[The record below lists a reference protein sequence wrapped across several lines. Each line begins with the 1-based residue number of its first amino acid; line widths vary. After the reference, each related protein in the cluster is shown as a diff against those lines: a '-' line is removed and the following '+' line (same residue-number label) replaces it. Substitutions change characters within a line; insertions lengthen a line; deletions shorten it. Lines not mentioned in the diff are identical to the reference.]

1 MKKTLFLSALLTL
14 ALGIF
19 TGAQAK
25 KVHTIGDS
33 TMAPYSEDATV
44 TRGWGMYFGNFLTNG
59 WTSVNY
65 ARGGRDSRGGYNEL
79 WQNAKN
85 SVEPGDYV
93 LIQFAHNDEKIDGV
107 DRDELYDY
115 YMSHGMTS
123 LAASMETRGTTP
135 STTYKQWLAKIVDE
149 VEAKGAHAILV
160 APVCRSYFDSNGKIR
175 RNGRHDLGDSFSILT
190 ENGIRENQSVA
201 ADNHLM
207 DYPYHMAQLAQ
218 EKGVPFIDLTTATK
232 TLYESYGDAK
242 CHEQLFDG
250 DGSTHF
256 NTTGAL
262 LVARLC
268 AQLMKEQGILS
279 DDINVPVDLSVSPAV
294 ADLGQA
300 YVGLT
305 LTKELTLNGFGL
317 SPSAGTI
324 DIAVS
329 GNIEISLNKQTW
341 KTNLSVDYTSGT
353 IVQTFYVR
361 TIIME
366 PGDLSATITLS
377 NGTQT
382 IEVPVTATGAS
393 LATGEPVSVTW
404 PLSQDGAFTLEGTA
418 EAMAQTW
425 SGMELKEYL
434 DGAQHSQPVGG
445 TWTAA
450 EDDDPARYISF
461 GLKATDDQPVNI
473 SAISM
478 KVGAAG
484 GDGMRCHVYYSTDN
498 FNTRT
503 TIWAPTAMAD
513 GTLYEVSAQPVLKL
527 EGGQQ
532 LEVRIYPWYTE
543 NATGKTLCLKDVVI
557 SGTGEGGALE
567 NEAVSVTFPFH
578 EGAAGQTATFGP
590 GEQAPAWF
598 KSSYVEV
605 GKSLAYKG
613 IGGVNTQT
621 LFQPAQQ
628 DGAANDDNA
637 VDFCFITK
645 KGLVFTPTHVSFNTT
660 RYGTDGGKV
669 DVSWIDGEGNVTT
682 IANGVVPA
690 RNNKTPNITYVSEDI
705 VGANSTEGLCK
716 LRLNLYSLGN
726 TKQVG
731 FADIVIEGTL
741 LGSPQEARQCRLV
754 VNLSDENAATLTI
767 TPSADIFDEGD
778 EVILSLEENFG
789 YHFSHWQDA
798 DGNTV
803 STDNPYTFNITD
815 NTTLTAMFNQ
825 ATTYALNLTLTE
837 GARDNLVQIQ
847 PEGTFIDGKRMYEAG
862 AEVLLTALNN
872 KVLTFLGWEDNTTAS
887 ERIVTMD
894 SEKNLTANFSAAD
907 YIVGWDFYYDQPNRD
922 RVADY
927 KSDSE
932 NAGQLCLRNAAGNTS
947 TWLTRGITNG
957 SENGRWGAR
966 IWKNRSEGWY
976 FEASF
981 STKGYRNIKVTS
993 SLGCSYNTY
1002 RTNNLQYST
1011 DGENFQTV
1019 ATFDIAAR
1027 GWYDMPDVAL
1037 PADADEQDRVYI
1049 RWMPDRNSE
1058 LIGAETDYDGLCI
1071 SDVFV
1076 TAEAGALAEE
1086 QAVLVAS
1093 NPEAGATG
1101 VSASGSII
1109 LNFDKKIKMGTG
1121 TATLDG
1127 EQLTPVISGKSAVFK
1142 YSRLKYNTTYTFTMP
1157 EGVLLSRSGNP
1168 VAATTITFTTMERTQ
1183 PEARL
1188 YDAVVAQDGSGDYT
1202 TLQDAID
1209 NAPAGRAKPWLIFVK
1224 NGQYKEHINIPSN
1237 KPYLH
1242 IIGQTRDKAVILD
1255 DKLCGG
1261 ENGVHVSV
1269 GATVVVNANN
1279 VFFENITLENSWG
1292 HEKQAGPQALALNTQ
1307 GDRIA
1312 LNNVALLSYQDTWIT
1327 TGTSNNRH
1335 YIKNSL
1341 IEGAVD
1347 FIYQS
1352 GNVYLDGDTL
1362 LINRPSGGYIV
1373 APSHTAD
1380 VQWGYVFQN
1389 NVIKPYPGMNVTD
1402 VWLGRPWHNSP
1413 KTVFINTQTFV
1424 NIPAKGW
1431 YNTMGGLPVL
1441 WADYNTVDADGNPVD
1456 LSQRESYYY
1465 YIDSNT
1471 GEKVEAFDVKNFLT
1485 DEEAAQYTVKNV
1497 MGGNDNW
1504 QPDLMCEACSAP
1516 QPQLRNGRLS
1526 WQPVPYAIC
1535 YVITEGEEVVAFT
1548 TDTEYTAATGD
1559 DYKVQAVNE
1568 YGGLSL
1574 YGTASSTTATGVT
1587 ISDRQEAETPEA
1599 FFFANGMQQSRP
1611 SRGINIIRMKDGS
1624 VKKVV
1629 K

>member
-1 MKKTLFLSALLTL
+1 
-14 ALGIF
+14 
-19 TGAQAK
+19 
-25 KVHTIGDS
+25 
-33 TMAPYSEDATV
+33 
-44 TRGWGMYFGNFLTNG
+44 
-59 WTSVNY
+59 
-65 ARGGRDSRGGYNEL
+65 
-79 WQNAKN
+79 
-85 SVEPGDYV
+85 
-93 LIQFAHNDEKIDGV
+93 
-107 DRDELYDY
+107 
-115 YMSHGMTS
+115 
-123 LAASMETRGTTP
+123 
-135 STTYKQWLAKIVDE
+135 
-149 VEAKGAHAILV
+149 
-160 APVCRSYFDSNGKIR
+160 
-175 RNGRHDLGDSFSILT
+175 
-190 ENGIRENQSVA
+190 
-201 ADNHLM
+201 
-207 DYPYHMAQLAQ
+207 
-218 EKGVPFIDLTTATK
+218 
-232 TLYESYGDAK
+232 
-242 CHEQLFDG
+242 
-250 DGSTHF
+250 
-256 NTTGAL
+256 
-262 LVARLC
+262 
-268 AQLMKEQGILS
+268 
-279 DDINVPVDLSVSPAV
+279 
-294 ADLGQA
+294 
-300 YVGLT
+300 
-305 LTKELTLNGFGL
+305 
-317 SPSAGTI
+317 
-324 DIAVS
+324 
-329 GNIEISLNKQTW
+329 
-341 KTNLSVDYTSGT
+341 
-353 IVQTFYVR
+353 
-361 TIIME
+361 
-366 PGDLSATITLS
+366 
-377 NGTQT
+377 
-382 IEVPVTATGAS
+382 
-393 LATGEPVSVTW
+393 
-404 PLSQDGAFTLEGTA
+404 
-418 EAMAQTW
+418 
-425 SGMELKEYL
+425 
-434 DGAQHSQPVGG
+434 
-445 TWTAA
+445 
-450 EDDDPARYISF
+450 
-461 GLKATDDQPVNI
+461 
-473 SAISM
+473 
-478 KVGAAG
+478 
-484 GDGMRCHVYYSTDN
+484 
-498 FNTRT
+498 
-503 TIWAPTAMAD
+503 
-513 GTLYEVSAQPVLKL
+513 
-527 EGGQQ
+527 
-532 LEVRIYPWYTE
+532 
-543 NATGKTLCLKDVVI
+543 
-557 SGTGEGGALE
+557 
-567 NEAVSVTFPFH
+567 
-578 EGAAGQTATFGP
+578 
-590 GEQAPAWF
+590 
-598 KSSYVEV
+598 
-605 GKSLAYKG
+605 
-613 IGGVNTQT
+613 
-621 LFQPAQQ
+621 
-628 DGAANDDNA
+628 
-637 VDFCFITK
+637 
-645 KGLVFTPTHVSFNTT
+645 
-660 RYGTDGGKV
+660 
-669 DVSWIDGEGNVTT
+669 
-682 IANGVVPA
+682 
-690 RNNKTPNITYVSEDI
+690 
-705 VGANSTEGLCK
+705 
-716 LRLNLYSLGN
+716 
-726 TKQVG
+726 
-731 FADIVIEGTL
+731 
-741 LGSPQEARQCRLV
+741 
-754 VNLSDENAATLTI
+754 
-767 TPSADIFDEGD
+767 
-778 EVILSLEENFG
+778 
-789 YHFSHWQDA
+789 
-798 DGNTV
+798 
-803 STDNPYTFNITD
+803 
-815 NTTLTAMFNQ
+815 
-825 ATTYALNLTLTE
+825 
-837 GARDNLVQIQ
+837 
-847 PEGTFIDGKRMYEAG
+847 
-862 AEVLLTALNN
+862 
-872 KVLTFLGWEDNTTAS
+872 
-887 ERIVTMD
+887 
-894 SEKNLTANFSAAD
+894 
-907 YIVGWDFYYDQPNRD
+907 
-922 RVADY
+922 
-927 KSDSE
+927 
-932 NAGQLCLRNAAGNTS
+932 
-947 TWLTRGITNG
+947 
-957 SENGRWGAR
+957 
-966 IWKNRSEGWY
+966 
-976 FEASF
+976 
-981 STKGYRNIKVTS
+981 
-993 SLGCSYNTY
+993 
-1002 RTNNLQYST
+1002 
-1011 DGENFQTV
+1011 
-1019 ATFDIAAR
+1019 AR